1 MNRLRPSAFSLVEVT
16 ISIGILAF
24 CVLAVVGLLPVG
36 LKSIQNANEQAAA
49 AQILTALADNLRGAV
64 SQNGSYSFAFAGSQK
79 TFQIG
84 GQPETHAWTNLT
96 LEGLPSGS
104 LREPARL
111 SARLILNPPASQTS
125 SATATIS
132 IAWPAA
138 ASPQW
143 NADSMSWSKAD
154 GWLTSGIVFLPL
166 P

>member
-24 CVLAVVGLLPVG
+24 CVLAMVGLLPVG
-36 LKSIQNANEQAAA
+36 LKSIQNSNEQAAA

-64 SQNGSYSFAFAGSQK
+64 SQNGSYSFAFAASQK
-79 TFQIG
+79 AFKIG

-96 LEGLPSGS
+96 LEGLPSAS

-111 SARLILNPPASQTS
+111 SARLVLNPPASRTS

-154 GWLTSGIVFLPL
+154 GSLTSGIVFLPL